1 MLAKRIVPCL
11 DVDERKV
18 MKGVRF
24 QELTEVGDPV
34 ELAAMYN
41 RQGADELVFLDIG
54 ASPNNR
60 ATLLDV
66 VEEVSRQVFIPLTVG
81 GGIRTVDDIREALSR
96 GADKVSLNT
105 AAVKD
110 PELVREAASAFGSQ
124 CIVIAIDARR
134 KGDSWQVLVNG
145 GRTPA
150 ERDAVEWACE
160 VERKGAGEILLTSWD
175 ADGTLEGFDLELTN
189 AISDAVNIPIIA
201 SGGAGTPD
209 DILEVLTSGNADAA
223 LMASIL
229 HYGTYEVGDIKDY
242 LSSNGVVVR

>member
-11 DVDERKV
+11 DVDEGKV

>member
-11 DVDERKV
+11 DVDDGKV
-18 MKGVRF
+18 MKGIRF

-41 RQGADELVFLDIG
+41 EQGADELVFLDIG

-60 ATLLDV
+60 ATLLEV
-66 VEEVSRQVFIPLTVG
+66 VEQVSRKVFIPLTVG
-81 GGIRTVDDIREALSR
+81 GGIRTVDDIREALSK

-110 PELVREAASAFGSQ
+110 PELVKEAAAAFGSQ

-134 KGDSWQVLVNG
+134 MGDSWQVRVNG
-145 GRTPA
+145 GRTPTD
-150 ERDAVEWACE
+150 RDAVEWARE
-160 VERKGAGEILLTSWD
+160 VEDKGAGEILLTSWD
-175 ADGTLEGFDLELTN
+175 ADGTLEGFDLDLTN
-189 AISDAVNIPIIA
+189 TISDAVSIPIIA

-209 DILEVLTSGNADAA
+209 DILDVLTDGNADAA

-229 HYGTYEVGDIKDY
+229 HYGTYEVRDIKEY
-242 LSSNGVVVR
+242 LSENGVVVR